1 MKDKKSGKLHAV
13 KCFLKDQEGREER
26 YRKISNYLETIENR
40 YLIKT
45 KFLEKELF
53 VDTKSTDQTE
63 FPVVVMDWV
72 EGVPLDVYIREKIND
87 KMYLEYLCYTFSLM
101 AQNLIEQEFAHGDLK
116 PDNILV
122 KEDGMLVLVDY
133 DGMYVPEMFGE
144 RSRELGSPD
153 FQHPDRKLIDF
164 DKHLD
169 DFSLASILL
178 SLKLISIAP
187 SLLDKFGDKDR
198 LLFSQKD
205 YRNFYTSEINKV
217 IVDYFEIKEVY
228 NLYCLFIQGLG
239 RKMIVWGKEMWKLE
253 VPEMNVSYNR
263 KEKVFLL
270 SKLAE
275 YADDAKAFYGYL
287 LLEGDLCDVNLD
299 KGLSYLLE
307 LAFKENTYAQVLLAK
322 YYKSKETSESLL
334 TKSAGLGNPMAQFL
348 LSERYKSGTGVKRD
362 ARNRLFWL
370 FKSAEQGYSYA
381 QKFLGIFYSLDP
393 VFKNDEKAFEWAYRS
408 AKQGNIYCYSD
419 LGAHYSYGKGV
430 VRDLDKAIEFFTKVA
445 ELGDAS
451 DKFNLGFRYEN
462 GMYNIPPNTTKAF
475 EWYTI
480 SAELGYEKAQYKLA
494 LCYENGKGVEKSFGN
509 ALEWYKKSA
518 DQGNAEAQFK
528 LSRFFEYFLKS
539 PTMQN
544 AEGLRKVGL
553 CYELGYGVDKDLEKA
568 FDYYSRSAEE
578 GDSRALYRLAGFY
591 DKGVVVEQDVE
602 KATLLYKQSADRCD
616 PDALFIMSERYKN
629 GIGVQVDLE
638 KSKEYHQEFI
648 ETICCYNYDW
658 NF

>member
-1 MKDKKSGKLHAV
+1 MIYPTITEYIEAIRFSEDNFDKLTNLVPVLKDNGEPYYSSGNFAVVFKMKDKESGKLHAV
-13 KCFLKDQEGREER
+13 KCFLKDQEGREES

-178 SLKLISIAP
+178 SLKLISIDP

-198 LLFSQKD
+198 LLFSRED
-205 YRNFYTSEINKV
+205 YMNFYTSEINKV

-253 VPEMNVSYNR
+253 VPWKECYNDD
-263 KEKVFLL
+263 EFCIIETLSDFDDDSMAYYSDFLVL
-270 SKLAE
+270 DMDSDDDILTGVEILLDLAHNGNSF
-275 YADDAKAFYGYL
+275 AQ
-287 LLEGDLCDVNLD
+287 
-299 KGLSYLLE
+299 LE
-307 LAFKENTYAQVLLAK
+307 LGRLYLGGVGIH
-322 YYKSKETSESLL
+322 YDCDKSIK
-334 TKSAGLGNPMAQFL
+334 
-348 LSERYKSGTGVKRD
+348 
-362 ARNRLFWL
+362 WL
-370 FKSAEQGYSYA
+370 FKSARQGNSYA
-381 QKFLGIFYSLDP
+381 QFELANCFYYGQGVAENKVQAIELYT
-393 VFKNDEKAFEWAYRS
+393 KS
-408 AKQGNIYCYSD
+408 AEQGN
-419 LGAHYSYGKGV
+419 V
-430 VRDLDKAIEFFTKVA
+430 
-445 ELGDAS
+445 
-451 DKFNLGFRYEN
+451 
-462 GMYNIPPNTTKAF
+462 
-475 EWYTI
+475 
-480 SAELGYEKAQYKLA
+480 KAQNKLGS
-494 LCYENGKGVEKSFGN
+494 LYLDGIDVPKNYLVS
-509 ALEWYKKSA
+509 LRWYKKSA
-518 DQGNAEAQFK
+518 LQG
-528 LSRFFEYFLKS
+528 
-539 PTMQN
+539 
-544 AEGLRKVGL
+544 
-553 CYELGYGVDKDLEKA
+553 DKDAQCCL
-568 FDYYSRSAEE
+568 SNI
-578 GDSRALYRLAGFY
+578 Y
-591 DKGVVVEQDVE
+591 DNILQ
-602 KATLLYKQSADRCD
+602 L
-616 PDALFIMSERYKN
+616 
-629 GIGVQVDLE
+629 
-638 KSKEYHQEFI
+638 
-648 ETICCYNYDW
+648 
-658 NF
+658 